1 LLCIYLNFKSAK
13 RCKQNA
19 ELYLVNPYLP
29 VYDILH
35 KFMPRIPLHVPD
47 YLILLSTI
55 FAFIK
60 EGSIITTRINTHIPC
75 LIFSL
80 LLRSIVTRL
89 TIIPTCMPKPR
100 NNTNYYSQIF
110 TSTHDLMY
118 SGHTILFIFLGK
130 IVEEDYYS
138 NIFLYLSGK
147 VIQFIFPISLILSRQ
162 HYTNDIVVSII
173 VYNFFFL
180 YLKS

>member
-1 LLCIYLNFKSAK
+1 
-13 RCKQNA
+13 
-19 ELYLVNPYLP
+19 
-29 VYDILH
+29 
-35 KFMPRIPLHVPD
+35 
-47 YLILLSTI
+47 
-55 FAFIK
+55 
-60 EGSIITTRINTHIPC
+60 
-75 LIFSL
+75 
-80 LLRSIVTRL
+80 
-89 TIIPTCMPKPR
+89 MPKPR